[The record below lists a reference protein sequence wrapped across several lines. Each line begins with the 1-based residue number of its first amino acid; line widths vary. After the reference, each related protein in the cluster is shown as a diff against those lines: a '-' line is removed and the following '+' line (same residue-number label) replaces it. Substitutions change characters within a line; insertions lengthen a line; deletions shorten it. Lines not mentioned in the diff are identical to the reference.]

1 MNQKCFWV
9 SGTVVEISDYVNDL
23 ISNGWKIVSVN
34 TVSSGPS
41 SMTAIVVGEVPVLN
55 LTFNKK

>member
-34 TVSSGPS
+34 AVSSGPS

-55 LTFNKK
+55 LTFKKK

>member
-34 TVSSGPS
+34 AVSSGPS
-41 SMTAIVVGEVPVLN
+41 SMTAIVVGEVPVRN